1 MRTKTA
7 NEIISQSKR
16 IFAAL
21 DKAAPDYSV
30 RLHTITEKGRAYL
43 HNIARHHGKPY
54 GLKTWQQI
62 GDVPVPASNYAK
74 FNS

>member
-7 NEIISQSKR
+7 KEIISQAKR

-21 DKAAPDYSV
+21 DKDAPDYSA
-30 RLHTITEKGRAYL
+30 RLHSIAEIGRAYL
-43 HNIARHHGKPY
+43 HNIAAHYGKPY

-62 GDVPVPASNYAK
+62 GNKPVPVSVYAK
-74 FNS
+74 QV